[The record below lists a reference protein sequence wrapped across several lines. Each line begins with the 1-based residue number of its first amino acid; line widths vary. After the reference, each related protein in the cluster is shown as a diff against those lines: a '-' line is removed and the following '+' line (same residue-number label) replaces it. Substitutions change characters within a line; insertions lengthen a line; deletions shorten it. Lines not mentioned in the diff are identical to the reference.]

1 MAAEESLQLIARV
14 PLFAELSRDELQ
26 RIADVA
32 IPRSFP
38 KGVRVFHEGDHSDA
52 CYIVRSG
59 DLRVTREHSDGR
71 AIALATLGPGD
82 IFGELAML
90 DGGTRSASV
99 ETLDDCELLA
109 LPAADVRRAIAADG
123 EVATKLI
130 VALTRR

>member
-1 MAAEESLQLIARV
+1 MGEATAALLTRV
-14 PLFAELSRDELQ
+14 PLFAELSGDELE
-26 RIADVA
+26 RIAAVA

-52 CYIVRSG
+52 CYIVRAG

-90 DGGTRSASV
+90 DGGSPLGERRDAHAMPSCSRCPAS
-99 ETLDDCELLA
+99 
-109 LPAADVRRAIAADG
+109 RRAPGDRRST
-123 EVATKLI
+123 ATS
-130 VALTRR
+130 RRS